1 VRTLTNPSRRPEPTY
16 KRKGSRSSKGIKK
29 KGKEKRKRK
38 KKKETLVKVQGF
50 HPRGFGRFNL
60 V

>member
-1 VRTLTNPSRRPEPTY
+1 M
-16 KRKGSRSSKGIKK
+16 SSKGIKK
-29 KGKEKRKRK
+29 MGKEKSKRK

>member
-1 VRTLTNPSRRPEPTY
+1 VRTLTNPSRRLESTY
-16 KRKGSRSSKGIKK
+16 KRKGSGSSKGIKK
-29 KGKEKRKRK
+29 KGKENSKR